1 MTQTLTHS
9 QSDHVWLKRAAR
21 AQSLS
26 GKLWFL
32 SAAAGQLMFVYYIL
46 VAYIPRTWGGNFE
59 RWDETGLMTGHV
71 AGDGFGNVMFITHV
85 LLAAVMTVAGL
96 MQLTPTIRNRARGLH
111 RLSGRVF
118 LVLAVYLALG
128 GVWMIWMRGSR
139 LNDITGV
146 ATTLDAVLI
155 LVFAGMT
162 LHFARKRQIAR
173 HRPWAMRLFI
183 AASAVWYLRIFYSAW
198 FLSVG
203 AVGVS
208 RSMDGWYDY
217 TASFGSYLLPL
228 AVLEL
233 YLLAQASRS
242 VNLKLTSAVITL
254 AGAGV
259 TALGGIGATMLMWGP
274 HL

>member
-1 MTQTLTHS
+1 MTQTL
-9 QSDHVWLKRAAR
+9 VPPVAAR
-21 AQSLS
+21 APVKLATTVQSLS

-32 SAAAGQLMFVYYIL
+32 TAAAGQLMFIYYIL
-46 VAYIPRTWGGNFE
+46 VAYIPRTVGGQFE
-59 RWDETGLMTGHV
+59 RWNETGLITGHV
-71 AGDGFGNVMFITHV
+71 PGDGFGNLMFITHV
-85 LLAAVMTVAGL
+85 LLAAVMTLAGL
-96 MQLTPTIRNRARGLH
+96 MQLTAPLRNWAPRLH
-111 RLSGRVF
+111 RMSGRVF

-128 GVWMIWMRGSR
+128 GIWMIWMRGSR
-139 LNDITGV
+139 ISDLTGLS
-146 ATTLDAVLI
+146 TTLDGLLI
-155 LVFAGMT
+155 LFFAGMT
-162 LHFARKRQIAR
+162 LNFALKRQIAR

-208 RSMDGWYDY
+208 RGMDGWFDY
-217 TASFGSYLLPL
+217 TVNFASYLLPL

-242 VNLKLTSAVITL
+242 ASLKWTSAIITF

-259 TALGGIGATMLMWGP
+259 TALGAVGATLIMWGP